1 MISNVL
7 NTTTFGSSE
16 VAVRINSVD
25 TEKLASED
33 ITTFMQG
40 MSIPTTILVP
50 KVEHVRHLEW
60 VGTGTQ
66 DWGRG
71 AGRTATPL
79 PFARRGRGAKVPFKY
94 KGYYIRH

>member
-60 VGTGTQ
+60 VGTERPGLGGGQ
-66 DWGRG
+66 ERQLSPCLCWEGQ
-71 AGRTATPL
+71 
-79 PFARRGRGAKVPFKY
+79 KY
-94 KGYYIRH
+94 PSSIINII